1 MKNKNTKNNGEK
13 RAHKITTETNE
24 QKKTNQNIYV
34 HTWMLLVN
42 MENHFVQRD
51 LMVVVFQN

>member
-1 MKNKNTKNNGEK
+1 MNK
-13 RAHKITTETNE
+13 
-24 QKKTNQNIYV
+24 KKTNQNIYV